1 MQDSKKEMS
10 TKQWLALLLRTKEAS
25 QRANGGRKSEDAQA
39 IKLGLQSPACSLEE
53 SRHRG
58 QAGEPKSNLPTEGV
72 HGEGGPPG

>member
-25 QRANGGRKSEDAQA
+25 QRANGGRQSEDTQA
-39 IKLGLQSPACSLEE
+39 VKLGLQSPACSLEE
-53 SRHRG
+53 SRQRRHARNP
-58 QAGEPKSNLPTEGV
+58 QSNLPIEGD